1 MIHYVIMLL
10 DGVLLL
16 FVVGIFLDL
25 AFDDVVFVSDNIV
38 TTLDCH
44 SVSLRVGAGVFLVVA
59 FIKSPI

>member
-1 MIHYVIMLL
+1 MIHHVIMLL

-38 TTLDCH
+38 ASLDCH
-44 SVSLRVGAGVFLVVA
+44 SVSLRVKAGVFLVVA